1 MASSISN
8 PLPILQGWDQSS
20 SSFSTLT
27 NGIDNSANQLDFP
40 LLYVDIDGCS
50 AWDTATEGLR
60 VKALEAIRQYYQWD
74 HGFSPIY
81 ALRLV
86 SNWRDIWSSAGLDS
100 PFLFL
105 AAHRPEIVVEF
116 YALFRDLMQLT
127 DVHDDFR
134 LHGSHSW
141 SDNPHYAPVLLEEM
155 MFIRHPIIRRWTNVF
170 RSWKQDADLV
180 QLQCKVT
187 GFQTRFGKVEGR
199 WASLK
204 DMLDALK
211 KDVHIIYITQISHS
225 LDMTFDFF
233 HEEMQECQ
241 DTLSRLE
248 MEEAN
253 KLVIPEMGIAR
264 TRSMSSAVEPVPINS
279 TGRSRVNQARP
290 PGPRKLRKSPPR
302 TSIRYGGRRTRQRA
316 ADKEPRLW
324 RILGLSLVTWLVVL
338 SLPFT
343 VLATFLCEAAEGV
356 PMYDSNFYSTL
367 SQQLLGFG
375 GLYAIVKPQL
385 EQWLTAFKRSD
396 LGEDPPKGIKT
407 NWPIMFNCL
416 VGTAFLTLLASSPI
430 YPYHPQ
436 FSIPLGAMAAI
447 CANLATLLII
457 EDTGTQIVVQGDM
470 IEGLEHQLDD
480 YRRRGL

>member
-1 MASSISN
+1 MATALSFSKMASSISN

-74 HGFSPIY
+74 HGFSAIY

-86 SNWRDIWSSAGLDS
+86 SNWRGIWSSAGLDS

-116 YALFRDLMQLT
+116 YALFKDLMQLT

-141 SDNPHYAPVLLEEM
+141 SDNPHYAPVLLEKM

-225 LDMTFDFF
+225 LDTTFDFF

-248 MEEAN
+248 MEEAS

-264 TRSMSSAVEPVPINS
+264 THSMSSAVEPVPINS

-290 PGPRKLRKSPPR
+290 PGPRKL
-302 TSIRYGGRRTRQRA
+302 
-316 ADKEPRLW
+316 L
-324 RILGLSLVTWLVVL
+324 
-338 SLPFT
+338 
-343 VLATFLCEAAEGV
+343 LATFLCEAAEGV